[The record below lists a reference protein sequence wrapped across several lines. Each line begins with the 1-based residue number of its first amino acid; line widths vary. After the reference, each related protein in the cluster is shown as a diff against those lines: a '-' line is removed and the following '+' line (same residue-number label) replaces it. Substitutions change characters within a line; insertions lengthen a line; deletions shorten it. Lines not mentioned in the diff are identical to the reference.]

1 MFRSRDTQL
10 PLTKNEC
17 HNFIDT
23 IEHIDAQSMDVPVNE
38 FDGKVVYGEKNVL
51 GTNKILT
58 GHYREMIPTLRNLRS
73 LEKSAQG
80 SFLDLVNRSQGMHKH
95 W

>member
-1 MFRSRDTQL
+1 M
-10 PLTKNEC
+10 E
-17 HNFIDT
+17 
-23 IEHIDAQSMDVPVNE
+23 VPVNE

-51 GTNKILT
+51 GPSKVLT
-58 GHYREMIPTLRNLRS
+58 GHYREMVPTLKSLQK

-80 SFLDLVNRSQGMHKH
+80 SFIDLFSRKQGLLKY